1 MLKITYLEDEI
12 YLEHLEESIEAW
24 KANRILVNLRA
35 GASIFVEES
44 TACLVI
50 PIDTPY
56 LMGLAE
62 LEAKKQIEIVPCD
75 TEYLEVVLPGI
86 WVTSNED
93 SEEGIFACALHRSSE
108 SFLYRIWQES
118 QVSPSVISE

>member
-12 YLEHLEESIEAW
+12 YLEHLEESIQAW
-24 KANRILVNLRA
+24 RANRVLVSLRA
-35 GASIFVEES
+35 GISIFVEES

-62 LEAKKQIEIVPCD
+62 LEAKKQIEITPCD
-75 TEYLEVVLPGI
+75 SEYLEVVLSGI

-93 SEEGIFACALHRSSE
+93 SEEGIFVCDLHHSSE
-108 SFLYRIWQES
+108 SFIYRIWQES
-118 QVSPSVISE
+118 KVSSSVISE